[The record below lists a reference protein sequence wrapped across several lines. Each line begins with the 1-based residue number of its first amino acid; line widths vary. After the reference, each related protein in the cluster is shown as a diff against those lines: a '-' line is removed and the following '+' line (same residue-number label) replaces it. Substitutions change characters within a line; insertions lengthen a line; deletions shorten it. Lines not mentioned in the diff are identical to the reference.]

1 MLHFLQQK
9 YPAKLT
15 TQTSTN
21 EHFAET
27 VDWNSIMKWKSQA
40 YGNLS

>member
-1 MLHFLQQK
+1 MLRFLQQEHA
-9 YPAKLT
+9 AKLT

-27 VDWNSIMKWKSQA
+27 VYWNSIIKWKSQA
-40 YGNLS
+40 YSNLA